1 MVHIPIER
9 ERERERERD
18 RERGMVV
25 VVLKTVQTGKYTYT
39 TPTNIWATLSRVI
52 IHLNPKP

>member
-1 MVHIPIER
+1 
-9 ERERERERD
+9 
-18 RERGMVV
+18 MVV

-52 IHLNPKP
+52 IHCEHHQKLYASRSQSSL